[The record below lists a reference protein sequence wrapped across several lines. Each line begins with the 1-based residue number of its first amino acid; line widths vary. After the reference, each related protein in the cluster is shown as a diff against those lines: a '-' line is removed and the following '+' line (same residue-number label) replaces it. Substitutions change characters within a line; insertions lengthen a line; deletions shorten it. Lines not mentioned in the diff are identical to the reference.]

1 MNKISI
7 ICSNYN
13 SDLWIDE
20 YLNYAN
26 NQTSNGFD
34 IIFVD
39 AHSTDSSLKK
49 IKNFKFKQHI
59 NSKIIECDSK
69 IGIYAAW
76 NIGIK
81 ASTTQYVMN
90 YNTDDMLFTYA
101 LETYEKW
108 ILKDP
113 DADII
118 FGPYGMV
125 KTRNINNLSSLAK
138 WPDYS
143 HDTLMYEYMCGPFPL
158 IKKKVFDKIG
168 YFDESF
174 VSAGDYEMVAK
185 MSKAKCNFRKITQCI
200 GCFYDRNDSVSN
212 KDKNLVNSE
221 IQKVQQKYK
230 T

>member
-1 MNKISI
+1 MNKITL

-13 SDLWIDE
+13 SDKWINE
-20 YLNYAN
+20 YLEYVN
-26 NQTSNGFD
+26 NQIFKEFD
-34 IIFVD
+34 IIFID
-39 AHSTDSSLKK
+39 ANSTDQSLEK
-49 IKNFKFKQHI
+49 IKNYKF
-59 NSKIIECDSK
+59 DSK
-69 IGIYAAW
+69 INKKIIQSDRRIGLYEAW
-76 NIGIK
+76 NIAIRNCN
-81 ASTTQYVMN
+81 TEYVMN

-168 YFDESF
+168 HFDESF
-174 VSAGDYEMVAK
+174 ISAGDYEMVAK
-185 MSKAKCNFRKITQCI
+185 MSKLKYKFKKITQCI

-212 KDKNLVNSE
+212 RNKELSNSE
-221 IQKVQQKYK
+221 IIRIQQKYK
-230 T
+230 

>member
-13 SDLWIDE
+13 SSLWIDE
-20 YLNYAN
+20 YLKFVNY
-26 NQTSNGFD
+26 QTSKGFD
-34 IIFVD
+34 MIFVD
-39 AHSTDSSLKK
+39 ACSTDDSLKR
-49 IKNFKFKQHI
+49 IKDFKFKPHI
-59 NSKIIECDSK
+59 NSKIIECK
-69 IGIYAAW
+69 NRIGIYAAW

-81 ASTTQYVMN
+81 ASTTHYVMN
-90 YNTDDMLFTYA
+90 YNTDDMLFNYA

-108 ILKDP
+108 IDKDP
-113 DADII
+113 NADII
-118 FGPYGMV
+118 FGPYGIV
-125 KTRNINNLSSLAK
+125 KSRNINDLSSLAK

-185 MSKAKCNFRKITQCI
+185 MSKTKCNFRKITQCI
-200 GCFYDRNDSVSN
+200 GCFYDRNDSISN